1 MLADPAL
8 LFGSRH
14 SLDSR
19 PEADQQKWRPP
30 DLPEVIEYLS
40 HPNDS
45 IKANA
50 AAYLQH
56 LCYGNNEIKTKT
68 R

>member
-8 LFGSRH
+8 LYGSRA

-19 PEADQQKWRPP
+19 QDTDQQWRPP

-40 HPNDS
+40 HSNNA

-56 LCYGNNEIKTKT
+56 LCYGNNEVKTKT